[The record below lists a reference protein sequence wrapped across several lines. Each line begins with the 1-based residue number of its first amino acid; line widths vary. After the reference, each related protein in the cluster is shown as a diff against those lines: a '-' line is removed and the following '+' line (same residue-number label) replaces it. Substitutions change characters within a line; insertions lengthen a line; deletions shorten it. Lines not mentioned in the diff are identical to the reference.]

1 MKRLID
7 LLIALAMVIVLF
19 PVFLFTALLIRL
31 NSPGPIFFKQRRI
44 GLNGRIFWMIKFRTM
59 INNAESV
66 GTGLY
71 SFEDDPRVTR
81 VGYYLRRTSI
91 DELPQLFNVLGGSM
105 SLVGPRPP
113 VTYELGPW
121 EEYTPEMRKRFEV
134 KPGITGLAQISGRND
149 LDWDQKIV
157 YDNRYVDLINEK
169 GLVVDIQILLLT
181 LWIVIK
187 RGNTVEKNL
196 AVSLKDNSIA
206 SRAYTATNIS
216 SIYPTDKGNLK

>member
-1 MKRLID
+1 M
-7 LLIALAMVIVLF
+7 
-19 PVFLFTALLIRL
+19 
-31 NSPGPIFFKQRRI
+31 
-44 GLNGRIFWMIKFRTM
+44 
-59 INNAESV
+59 
-66 GTGLY
+66 
-71 SFEDDPRVTR
+71 
-81 VGYYLRRTSI
+81 
-91 DELPQLFNVLGGSM
+91 
-105 SLVGPRPP
+105 
-113 VTYELGPW
+113 
-121 EEYTPEMRKRFEV
+121 
-134 KPGITGLAQISGRND
+134 
-149 LDWDQKIV
+149 DWDQKIV

>member
-1 MKRLID
+1 
-7 LLIALAMVIVLF
+7 
-19 PVFLFTALLIRL
+19 
-31 NSPGPIFFKQRRI
+31 
-44 GLNGRIFWMIKFRTM
+44 MIKFRTM